1 MIKPWK
7 QAIILIAVFF
17 AGIFVF
23 ERLTYH
29 EAQDMTADMPEATLP
44 VLYLMEGEERV
55 NELHAYTVE
64 MDATSVRDTITPV
77 ESGGSM
83 TVSVDSYGS
92 RVTSVRYEV
101 RSLDTTRLVQESE
114 AENLSATD
122 DLATAEL
129 PIQNLLTEG
138 EEYLLIIEVTTDGD
152 PCWFYTRI
160 IQEDNSY
167 ITECIAFV
175 REFHEITMDKDR
187 QAELADYME
196 PDASADNTTL
206 QTVTINNSLSQACWG
221 EMEGTEVTEP
231 TVSVKELNDTY
242 NVILLTYIFS
252 SENDAGDT
260 EYYNVEEYYRVR
272 YGTEKMYLLSFERT
286 VEEIFQG
293 ESSEID
299 GDSLILGIHSSDVD
313 FIANET
319 GTVVCFVQ
327 QGELWSYN
335 TDSNSLTQVFSFRTL
350 GETNVRENYDEHD
363 IRIIRASESGNVDF
377 IVYGYMNR
385 GEHEGEVGISVCYYD
400 NSTNTVEEKLFI
412 PSADSYQIM
421 KEEIGQTMYISDS
434 DQFYLTISGQVHCI
448 DLGTLEDSVFIFS
461 LTDDN
466 YVTTDDDRYLAWTE
480 GDASGATVL
489 YLTDLETGTTVEI
502 EAEAGYV
509 IRPLGFMDTDCVYG
523 LAPAENL
530 SEESSVFA
538 MSRLVIVDA
547 ADSGAEVLKTYDADG
562 AYVTAVTIEDGN
574 IYLERMIYSDG
585 AWVETTADTIYNRD
599 MQEEETVYVAEV
611 TSGDR
616 QTVVTIQLAQQ
627 VSGTVSLRTPKLII
641 PEESVTLEMADS
653 GEGSAYYVYAKGR
666 VMLGTDSIAEAVISA
681 DENRGVVIAGDQ
693 TYLWKRAKATSRSLT
708 VTAGEGSSSQ
718 AMALSI
724 LLRRVNASVDADAL
738 LAAGES
744 VYEILSEN
752 VSGGA
757 AYNLTGCS
765 LEQTLYFVGIGYPVY
780 AVQNRQAVL
789 ITGYTEST
797 VTIYDPLTDSSDTE
811 TITAATE
818 AFSAGGNVFYV
829 ITE

>member
-1 MIKPWK
+1 M
-7 QAIILIAVFF
+7 
-17 AGIFVF
+17 
-23 ERLTYH
+23 
-29 EAQDMTADMPEATLP
+29 
-44 VLYLMEGEERV
+44 

-299 GDSLILGIHSSDVD
+299 GDSLILGIRSSDVD

-350 GETNVRENYDEHD
+350 GETDVRENYDEHD
-363 IRIIRASESGNVDF
+363 IRIIRASKSGNVDF

-421 KEEIGQTMYISDS
+421 KEEIGQAMYISDS
-434 DQFYLTISGQVHCI
+434 DQFYLTISGQVHRI
-448 DLGTLEDSVFIFS
+448 DLGTLEDSVFISS

-466 YVTTDDDRYLAWTE
+466 YVTTDDGRYLAWTE
-480 GDASGATVL
+480 GDASEATVL

-585 AWVETTADTIYNRD
+585 AWVETAADTIYNRD

-627 VSGTVSLRTPKLII
+627 ASGTVSLRTPKLII

-681 DENRGVVIAGDQ
+681 DENRGVVISRDQ
-693 TYLWKRAKATSRSLT
+693 TYLWKHAKAASRSLT

-718 AMALSI
+718 AMAVSI
-724 LLRRVNASVDADAL
+724 LLRRVNVSVDADAL

-780 AVQNRQAVL
+780 AVQNGQAVL

-818 AFSAGGNVFYV
+818 VFSAGGNVFYV
-829 ITE
+829 VAE